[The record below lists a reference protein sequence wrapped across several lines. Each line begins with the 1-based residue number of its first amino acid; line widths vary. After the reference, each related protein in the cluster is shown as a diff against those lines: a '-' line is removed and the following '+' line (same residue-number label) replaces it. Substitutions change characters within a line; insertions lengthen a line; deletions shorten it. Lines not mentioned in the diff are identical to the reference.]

1 MGNIHEACLNL
12 SAERTKRRVFWLRVV
27 RDPHAADFYKV
38 ADAVSKC
45 HQGIGSEMWG
55 QGHSIDGSEANVVRR
70 TIFAACYKMMFLRAL
85 N

>member
-1 MGNIHEACLNL
+1 MKHAQIFRPNAQRGGFLL
-12 SAERTKRRVFWLRVV
+12 LWVV
-27 RDPHAADFYKV
+27 RDPHAADFYEV
-38 ADAVSKC
+38 AEAVSKC
-45 HQGIGSEMWG
+45 HQGIGSEMWR